1 MGFYAAATEA
11 PIEQMRERALA
22 LLGRFADQR
31 VRMTTLT
38 WLAPG

>member
-1 MGFYAAATEA
+1 MGFYAMGTAGPVA
-11 PIEQMRERALA
+11 QMREGALT

-31 VRMTTLT
+31 VRMNTLI

>member
-1 MGFYAAATEA
+1 MGFYATGTAA
-11 PIEQMRERALA
+11 PVDRMREGALT

-31 VRMTTLT
+31 VRMNTLT